1 MPPILQRITASELS
15 NFYKRIHAE
24 KGVIILENV
33 KMQV

>member
-1 MPPILQRITASELS
+1 MPPILQRVTASELS

-24 KGVIILENV
+24 EGVIILENV